1 MARTEKRFGDVNQP
15 VAGVPEVLVPA
26 EATTRNLSINV
37 ATRGAAVIGA
47 SIYSGTYSNE
57 ASTTISIGSVSQINS
72 SNMSTHAAA
81 TFANNRVTWF
91 GKYSGNGVF
100 VFSNSDSTKLLS
112 IDSSSGSVRYASINT
127 VAASSTYSLRLPNT
141 VPNFKSYRNGSG
153 TAFHSNIVAVS
164 PTEAISILANNSTS
178 IETYNLAFGA
188 FSYSHT
194 EGSSLGAL
202 TYVGGGQ
209 NLLQAPQPDSSP
221 FSGAYALQSGVGMLL
236 HADVAN
242 SVTTTNA
249 ALGMYVYGPSSTT
262 FAKRAYWL
270 GSATAGKTPGVLL
283 SYFNANDYNTTT
295 GEFAFSQP
303 STTTAWSGIA
313 PSFNTSFPAGYTIPT
328 DAAPAGFR
336 IVSNS
341 GTTDPTTNFLTGTIT
356 YPAAPIG
363 VTVQTGTLPVVSI
376 KFSPDGNMVAVAYS
390 RNYSGTGDTNSV
402 VVVYTKVGGTWT
414 HTHSSGSALPR
425 MPDRLNSM
433 TWTADGGSIV
443 VSATSS
449 VTTMTAAT
457 GTYSTNIWAIGTS
470 APSGVANSG
479 ITSWTVTPTKY
490 PPFTDYISPNTGS
503 SKYISTSISTSS
515 AAVLTS
521 STTTFINSISPT
533 YTAPYGYFVA
543 NIAIDAASSASQ
555 LIRTHNYVP
564 SGATVGTSSRA
575 TNYVSTVISDYS
587 MTDGQLTQVS
597 NIVLKPNESL
607 VVESSTADVDISA
620 NGVEIV

>member
-57 ASTTISIGSVSQINS
+57 ANGEINIGSVTQINA
-72 SNMSTHAAA
+72 SNMSA
-81 TFANNRVTWF
+81 TITSGANNRATWF

-100 VFSNSDSTKLLS
+100 VVSNSDSTKLLS
-112 IDSSSGSVRYASINT
+112 IDSSSGSVRYSSINT
-127 VAASSTYSLRLPNT
+127 VAASSSYSLKLPNT
-141 VPNFKSYRNGSG
+141 NPNFKSYRNGGS
-153 TAFHSNIVAVS
+153 TSFHSNIVAVS
-164 PTEAISILANNSTS
+164 PTEAIAIRSNDSTS
-178 IETYNLAFGA
+178 TQAADLAFGA

-194 EGSSLGAL
+194 EGSSVGAL
-202 TYVGGGQ
+202 TYVAGGQ
-209 NLLQAPQPDSSP
+209 QLLQAPQPNSSP
-221 FSGAYALQSGVGMLL
+221 FAGAYALQSGVGMLL
-236 HADVAN
+236 HADVVGSA
-242 SVTTTNA
+242 TTTNA
-249 ALGMYVYGPSSTT
+249 ALGMYIYGPSSTT
-262 FAKRAYWL
+262 FTKRAYWL
-270 GSATAGKTPGVLL
+270 CSGTAGKTPGVLL

-303 STTTAWSGIA
+303 STTTLWSGIA
-313 PSFNTSFPAGYTIPT
+313 PSFNTSFPAGYAIPT

-363 VTVQTGTLPVVSI
+363 VTVQTGTLPVASI
-376 KFSPDGNMVAVAYS
+376 KFSPNGNMVAVAYS
-390 RNYSGTGDTNSV
+390 RNYSGTGNTNSV
-402 VVVYTKVGGTWT
+402 VVVYTNIAGTWT
-414 HTHSSGSALPR
+414 HTHSSGSALQR
-425 MPDRLNSM
+425 MPNGQDSM
-433 TWTADGGSIV
+433 TWTADGGSIA
-443 VSATSS
+443 VSATTSTAS
-449 VTTMTAAT
+449 MTAAL
-457 GTYSTNIWAIGTS
+457 GTYATHIWTIGTS
-470 APSGVANSG
+470 APSGVPNSS

-521 STTTFINSISPT
+521 ATTTFINSISPA

-543 NIAIDAASSASQ
+543 NISVDANSNGNQ

-564 SGATVGTSSRA
+564 SGHTVGTSSRA

>member
-57 ASTTISIGSVSQINS
+57 ATGTVSIGSVSQINS
-72 SNMSTHAAA
+72 SNMSTIAAA
-81 TFANNRVTWF
+81 TFGNNRVTWF

-100 VFSNSDSTKLLS
+100 IISNSDSTKLLS
-112 IDSSSGSVRYASINT
+112 IDSPSGSVRYASVNT
-127 VAASSTYSLRLPNT
+127 VAISSTYPLILSNT
-141 VPNFKSYRNGSG
+141 VPNFKSYRNNGS
-153 TAFHSNIVAVS
+153 TAFHTNIVAVS
-164 PTEAISILANNSTS
+164 PTEAIAILSNTNTS
-178 IETYNLAFGA
+178 VTATDLAFGA

-209 NLLQAPQPDSSP
+209 NTLQAPAPASSP

-249 ALGMYVYGPSSTT
+249 ALGMYIYGPSSTT

-313 PSFNTSFPAGYTIPT
+313 PSASTSFPAGYTIPSA
-328 DAAPAGFR
+328 AAPAGFR

-356 YPAAPIG
+356 YPAAPTG
-363 VTVQTGTLPVVSI
+363 VTVPAVTLPVVSI

-390 RNYSGTGDTNSV
+390 RNYSGTDNTNSV
-402 VVVYTKVGGTWT
+402 VVVYTKVNGTWT
-414 HTHSSGSALPR
+414 HTHSSGSALQR
-425 MPDRLNSM
+425 MPNGQDSM
-433 TWTADGGSIV
+433 TWTADGGSIAI
-443 VSATSS
+443 SATTS
-449 VTTMTAAT
+449 TANMNAVA
-457 GTYSTNIWAIGTS
+457 GTYATHIWTIGTS
-470 APSGVANSG
+470 APSGVPNSS

-521 STTTFINSISPT
+521 ATATFINSISPT
-533 YTAPYGYFVA
+533 YTSPYGYFVA
-543 NIAIDAASSASQ
+543 NIAIDAASNASQ

-564 SGATVGTSSRA
+564 SGGTVGTSSRA

-607 VVESSTADVDISA
+607 VVESSTANVDISA

>member
-47 SIYSGTYSNE
+47 SIYSGAYSNE
-57 ASTTISIGSVSQINS
+57 ATGTINIASVSQINS
-72 SNMSTHAAA
+72 SNMSTHAVA
-81 TFANNRVTWF
+81 TVSSNRATWF

-100 VFSNSDSTKLLS
+100 ILSNSNTTKLLS
-112 IDSSSGSVRYASINT
+112 IDSSTGSVRYASVNT
-127 VAASSTYSLRLPNT
+127 TAASSTYSLRIPFT
-141 VPNFKSYRNGSG
+141 VPNFKSYRNGNS

-164 PTEAISILANNSTS
+164 PTEAISILSNNSTS
-178 IETYNLAFGA
+178 IEAYDLAFGA

-202 TYVGGGQ
+202 TYVSGGQ
-209 NLLQAPQPDSSP
+209 NTLQAPQPNSSP
-221 FSGAYALQSGVGMLL
+221 FAGAYALQSGVGILI
-236 HADVAN
+236 HADIAT
-242 SVTTTNA
+242 SATTTNA
-249 ALGMYVYGPSSTT
+249 ALGMYIYGPSSTS

-270 GSATAGKTPGVLL
+270 SSATAGKTPGVLL
-283 SYFNANDYNTTT
+283 SYFNANDYNPTS

-303 STTTAWSGIA
+303 STTTLWSGIA
-313 PSFNTSFPAGYTIPT
+313 PSASTSFPAGYAIPSE
-328 DAAPAGFR
+328 AAPAGFR

-356 YPAAPIG
+356 YPSAPIG
-363 VTVQTGTLPVVSI
+363 VTVQTGTLPVAAI

-402 VVVYTKVGGTWT
+402 VVVYTNIAGTWT
-414 HTHSSGSALPR
+414 HTHSSGSALQR
-425 MPDRLNSM
+425 MPNGQDSM
-433 TWTADGGSIV
+433 TWSADGGSIA
-443 VSATSS
+443 VSATTSS
-449 VTTMTAAT
+449 TNQNSLA
-457 GTYSTNIWAIGTS
+457 GTYATHIWTIGTS
-470 APSGVANSG
+470 APSGIPNSA

-490 PPFTDYISPNTGS
+490 PPFADYISPNTGS

-521 STTTFINSISPT
+521 TTTTFINSISPT

-543 NIAIDAASSASQ
+543 NIAIDAASNANQ

-564 SGATVGTSSRA
+564 SGQTVGTSSRA